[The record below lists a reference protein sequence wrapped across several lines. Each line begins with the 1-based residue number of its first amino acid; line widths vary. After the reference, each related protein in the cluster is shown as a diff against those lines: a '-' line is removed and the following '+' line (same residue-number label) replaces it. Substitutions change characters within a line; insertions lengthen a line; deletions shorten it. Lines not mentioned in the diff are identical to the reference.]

1 MWKRAQ
7 SIARSLSLSTFSD
20 RVNLVQKPVAE
31 LKRLRRK
38 LLEFDNIN
46 LDMSDSL
53 FENKALNGNTVEI
66 EAEIQMGNAT
76 RFGFDVRK
84 GERHETVIGYNAVRH
99 ELLIDR
105 SQSRATSFSKEFT
118 GLQTGPFSASSQLMK
133 LHVFVDWSSVE
144 AFADDGTTVMTD
156 LIFPS

>member
-84 GERHETVIGYNAVRH
+84 ISYKE
-99 ELLIDR
+99 
-105 SQSRATSFSKEFT
+105 SRE
-118 GLQTGPFSASSQLMK
+118 K
-133 LHVFVDWSSVE
+133 L
-144 AFADDGTTVMTD
+144 TM
-156 LIFPS
+156 